1 MKKKYKRLYII
12 SAALLVIFTAVYFNR
27 NALAMTG
34 FDWFL
39 QDGFEKKL
47 ETSYKPAEGRDPKHV
62 GVDLTKEQ
70 PFSMLLMG
78 IDQRKNEVGRSDT
91 MIYTVVRPS
100 DGNMLLVS
108 IPRDLYVD
116 IAGRKHKDKIN
127 HSYAFGRAAMTMD
140 TVEQLFDAPVNY
152 YATINFE
159 GFRDVIDAMGGIA
172 LPIKEDMVND
182 NYNHEKF
189 VIKGGQSLY
198 NGKDALN
205 FVRYREDAGG
215 DMNRTERHQQFI
227 SAMIDKATGM
237 KQWTKIPQMIEIMGE
252 NFTTDMRPGK
262 MIDLAQGMLQTKER
276 KMYSHTLDGRGE
288 RFDNGLWYYLADEKD
303 LKNVQDMIDNWLD
316 AETPT
321 ASLIMPPKYA
331 EEKGKETKSLSVGT
345 SSLENRT
352 E

>member
-1 MKKKYKRLYII
+1 MKKKHKRIYII
-12 SAALLVIFTAVYFNR
+12 SAAFLVIMTAVYFNR
-27 NALAMTG
+27 SALAMMG

-39 QDGFEKKL
+39 QGGIEKQL
-47 ETSYKPAEGRDPKHV
+47 ETTYKPADGRNPKPV

-91 MIYTVVRPS
+91 LIYAVVRPS

-116 IAGRKHKDKIN
+116 IAGRKYKDKIN
-127 HSYAFGRAAMTMD
+127 HSYAFGGAGMTMD
-140 TVEQLFDAPVNY
+140 TVEELFGTPVHH
-152 YATINFE
+152 YAAINFE

-172 LPIKEDMVND
+172 LPIEEDMVND

-189 VIKGGQSLY
+189 VIKGGQSSY

-215 DMNRTERHQQFI
+215 DMNRTERHQQFLHAI
-227 SAMIDKATGM
+227 LDKATGM
-237 KQWTKIPQMIEIMGE
+237 KQWTKIPEMINIMGE
-252 NFTTDMRPGK
+252 NFSTDMRPNK
-262 MIDLAQGMLQTKER
+262 LIDLAQGMLQSKER
-276 KMYSHTLDGRGE
+276 NMYSHTLDGKGQRM
-288 RFDNGLWYYLADEKD
+288 NGTYYYLADEED
-303 LKNVQDMIDNWLD
+303 LQSVQTMINNWLD
-316 AETPT
+316 AKTPE
-321 ASLIMPPKYA
+321 ASLIMPAKYT
-331 EEKGKETKSLSVGT
+331 EEKEKDGKSLSTT
-345 SSLENRT
+345 SSPLTNRT